1 MTDVFPGRKGININ
15 CTIVRNDERA
25 SRAAGRRT
33 VQTSCP
39 NAPIVRSTAFLLS
52 TGYDREFFA
61 DSNSPSRVALYVA
74 PTLFLQ
80 LKKFVQRINNGRR
93 TTVSKCWVYLAT
105 NKASTWRYSRS
116 WETRPSFSPFP
127 LSLVSLSFSVI
138 LALSIRLL
146 LSLLA
151 RIAATLNDFA
161 THYERNVP
169 HIRREIKVLRRCASP
184 RSRGLGPDF
193 FLRPFALPLSVALS
207 NCLRL

>member
-15 CTIVRNDERA
+15 CTIVRNDERV

-61 DSNSPSRVALYVA
+61 DSNSPLRVALYVA

-116 WETRPSFSPFP
+116 WETRPSFSLFP
-127 LSLVSLSFSVI
+127 LSLASIFLRYPGFVYSPSPLATCTNSSNFKWFRDTLWKERAAHSQRDKSSSSLRFSTI
-138 LALSIRLL
+138 TRT
-146 LSLLA
+146 
-151 RIAATLNDFA
+151 R
-161 THYERNVP
+161 
-169 HIRREIKVLRRCASP
+169 
-184 RSRGLGPDF
+184 PDF